1 MRKGKVFRSVLA
13 AGLAVSL
20 AAAPMSVLAESA
32 DETELLAG
40 VEDVLEESAQ
50 EITSTPYEW
59 NASAT
64 FGDGLYNLAAQD
76 GTDLSW
82 LKGAS
87 CELKVVP
94 GEDMLDGV
102 LAVSLND
109 TQLAHVLF
117 SADLATQMAY
127 ISIPEYFDQ
136 TIAFKPGEVLESLLS
151 GAASSEN
158 GGSMQTQIL
167 QMIMGT
173 GMEIVSQLQ
182 QYFTSIPADVW
193 QQEMMNYVMPI
204 MNNLTQES
212 ESGVLTVGSLS
223 ADVQTQ
229 TFSIPSE
236 KMPEVISGILDSL
249 SQDQVIGGLLESDAA
264 SSLCSVLTMVSG
276 GSVVLNTAELKQQFQ
291 SAIESLKAQ
300 DLSGIPGIVAKI
312 SNSADQNAAAFE
324 LALNAGG
331 QEYALYSAKAI
342 MDGTE
347 NAFEVTPS
355 AMLMSM
361 YGVEGGEMALLGQ
374 GSTADGK
381 LNEEIELTM
390 NGASAVKMTISDLD
404 LEKGT
409 VTINDTDTLQL
420 AFHTIFNAYNVL
432 AAYTIGSLLGIDSKQ
447 IVSTLNDYLIK
458 NGRIK
463 RFLIG
468 DKEGTL
474 LISKHENT
482 ISYNRNLEFVTG
494 RGEDVTL
501 LLIID
506 DISRKYFTSDTSWL
520 WDISFELLQRENVK
534 KIVVAGKYISD
545 VATRLEYA
553 GVDMDKVVS
562 FKATADAVAYLKD
575 NSEGLLYCL
584 TCFSDE
590 GKLLKEVVTL

>member
-276 GSVVLNTAELKQQFQ
+276 
-291 SAIESLKAQ
+291 
-300 DLSGIPGIVAKI
+300 
-312 SNSADQNAAAFE
+312 
-324 LALNAGG
+324 
-331 QEYALYSAKAI
+331 
-342 MDGTE
+342 
-347 NAFEVTPS
+347 
-355 AMLMSM
+355 
-361 YGVEGGEMALLGQ
+361 
-374 GSTADGK
+374 
-381 LNEEIELTM
+381 
-390 NGASAVKMTISDLD
+390 
-404 LEKGT
+404 
-409 VTINDTDTLQL
+409 
-420 AFHTIFNAYNVL
+420 
-432 AAYTIGSLLGIDSKQ
+432 
-447 IVSTLNDYLIK
+447 
-458 NGRIK
+458 
-463 RFLIG
+463 
-468 DKEGTL
+468 
-474 LISKHENT
+474 
-482 ISYNRNLEFVTG
+482 
-494 RGEDVTL
+494 
-501 LLIID
+501 
-506 DISRKYFTSDTSWL
+506 
-520 WDISFELLQRENVK
+520 
-534 KIVVAGKYISD
+534 
-545 VATRLEYA
+545 
-553 GVDMDKVVS
+553 
-562 FKATADAVAYLKD
+562 
-575 NSEGLLYCL
+575 
-584 TCFSDE
+584 
-590 GKLLKEVVTL
+590 

>member
-193 QQEMMNYVMPI
+193 QQEMMNYMMPI

-276 GSVVLNTAELKQQFQ
+276 GSVVLNAAELKKQFQ

-331 QEYALYSAKAI
+331 QEYALYSVKAI

-390 NGASAVKMTISDLD
+390 NGASAAKMTISDLD
-404 LEKGT
+404 LAGMMNNGGMNGT
-409 VTINDTDTLQL
+409 I
-420 AFHTIFNAYNVL
+420 HIE
-432 AAYTIGSLLGIDSKQ
+432 AAQMSLDIVYASPEAGTQSVEYSVNGEMFYQIDLHSGPAADDQ
-447 IVSTLNDYLIK
+447 IEEI
-458 NGRIK
+458 
-463 RFLIG
+463 
-468 DKEGTL
+468 
-474 LISKHENT
+474 
-482 ISYNRNLEFVTG
+482 NLENVVEGSSVDEVMNWINTFKSDEAA
-494 RGEDVTL
+494 RL
-501 LLIID
+501 L
-506 DISRKYFTSDTSWL
+506 S
-520 WDISFELLQRENVK
+520 E
-534 KIVVAGKYISD
+534 
-545 VATRLEYA
+545 A
-553 GVDMDKVVS
+553 GVPANAAAQEDP
-562 FKATADAVAYLKD
+562 AA
-575 NSEGLLYCL
+575 
-584 TCFSDE
+584 
-590 GKLLKEVVTL
+590 

>member
-276 GSVVLNTAELKQQFQ
+276 GSVVLNAAELKQQFQ

-331 QEYALYSAKAI
+331 QEYALYSVKAI

-390 NGASAVKMTISDLD
+390 NGASAAKMTISDLD
-404 LEKGT
+404 LAGMMNNGGMNGT
-409 VTINDTDTLQL
+409 I
-420 AFHTIFNAYNVL
+420 HIE
-432 AAYTIGSLLGIDSKQ
+432 AAQMSLDIVYASPEAGTQSVEYSVNGEMFYQIDLHSGPAADDQ
-447 IVSTLNDYLIK
+447 IEEI
-458 NGRIK
+458 
-463 RFLIG
+463 
-468 DKEGTL
+468 
-474 LISKHENT
+474 
-482 ISYNRNLEFVTG
+482 NLE
-494 RGEDVTL
+494 
-501 LLIID
+501 
-506 DISRKYFTSDTSWL
+506 
-520 WDISFELLQRENVK
+520 NV
-534 KIVVAGKYISD
+534 VEGSS
-545 VATRLEYA
+545 
-553 GVDMDKVVS
+553 VDEVMNWINT
-562 FKATADAVAYLKD
+562 FK
-575 NSEGLLYCL
+575 
-584 TCFSDE
+584 SDE
-590 GKLLKEVVTL
+590 AARLLSEAGSMEILRCCCSFFFAREQKLCYTGKEQGNTSVRCGHGCRQEVWHYGIVWVD